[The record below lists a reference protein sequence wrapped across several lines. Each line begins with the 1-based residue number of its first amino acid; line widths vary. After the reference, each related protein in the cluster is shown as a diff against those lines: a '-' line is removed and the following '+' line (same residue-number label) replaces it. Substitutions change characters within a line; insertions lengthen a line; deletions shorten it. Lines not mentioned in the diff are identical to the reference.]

1 MQCLI
6 PDIYETTG
14 NLLLIT
20 GDMTDDSRRQLFKN
34 FGIENE
40 QNNNAGLYVMIG
52 LAIVAV
58 LILLVGCIEQATQV
72 LA

>member
-1 MQCLI
+1 M
-6 PDIYETTG
+6 
-14 NLLLIT
+14 LIT

>member
-1 MQCLI
+1 M
-6 PDIYETTG
+6 
-14 NLLLIT
+14 LIT

-58 LILLVGCIEQATQV
+58 LILLVGCIEQATQF
-72 LA
+72 

>member
-1 MQCLI
+1 M
-6 PDIYETTG
+6 
-14 NLLLIT
+14 LIT
-20 GDMTDDSRRQLFKN
+20 RDMTDDSRRQLFKN